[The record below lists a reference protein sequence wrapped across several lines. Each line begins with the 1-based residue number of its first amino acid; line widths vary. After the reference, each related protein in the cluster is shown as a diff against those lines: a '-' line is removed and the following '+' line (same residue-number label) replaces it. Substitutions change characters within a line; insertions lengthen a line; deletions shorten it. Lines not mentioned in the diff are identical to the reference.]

1 MSRNKSETHEIVL
14 KAAKKEFLEKGFENA
29 SIRSIGEKAG
39 MTSAALYRH
48 AKSKEDLFCQLVDP
62 FVNEFMNRCMKHKKL
77 SYNMIDNNSSDLFNV
92 NDNEIAIVID
102 LSDKYQEEMQLVFCR
117 SAGTKYETFIHEFIE
132 MQQHEMEKVLA
143 YMKNLGYK
151 VKNLTSNELHVF
163 LSSYTAA
170 ILEPIIHNYTK
181 EETKECLLKIQDFF
195 TPGWMNIMGF

>member
-1 MSRNKSETHEIVL
+1 MVVKLVEIDYHFDKL
-14 KAAKKEFLEKGFENA
+14 FLSQSKG
-29 SIRSIGEKAG
+29 S
-39 MTSAALYRH
+39 
-48 AKSKEDLFCQLVDP
+48 
-62 FVNEFMNRCMKHKKL
+62 
-77 SYNMIDNNSSDLFNV
+77 
-92 NDNEIAIVID
+92 IVID

-117 SAGTKYETFIHEFIE
+117 SSGTKYEIFIHEFIE

-170 ILEPIIHNYTK
+170 MLEPIIHNYTK

>member
-62 FVNEFMNRCMKHKKL
+62 FVNEFMNRCMKHKKQ
-77 SYNMIDNNSSDLFNV
+77 SYNMIDNNNDLFNV
-92 NDNEIAIVID
+92 NDNEIAIFID
-102 LSDKYQEEMQLVFCR
+102 LSDKYQEEMKLVFCR

-132 MQQHEMEKVLA
+132 MQQNEMEKVLA
-143 YMKNLGYK
+143 YM
-151 VKNLTSNELHVF
+151 KNLTSNELHVF

>member
-1 MSRNKSETHEIVL
+1 MPKDKVESHKLVL
-14 KAAKKEFLEKGFENA
+14 TVAKQEFLEKGFENA

-62 FVNEFMNRCMKHKKL
+62 FVNEFMNRCMKHKKQ
-77 SYNMIDNNSSDLFNV
+77 SYNMIDNNNDLFNV
-92 NDNEIAIVID
+92 NDNEIAIFID
-102 LSDKYQEEMQLVFCR
+102 LSDKYQEEMKLVFCR

-132 MQQHEMEKVLA
+132 MQQNEMEKVLA
-143 YMKNLGYK
+143 YM
-151 VKNLTSNELHVF
+151 KNLTSNELHVF